1 MPASDQ
7 AQTSAI
13 PIEDVAPVNARRNR
27 PLYQKRK
34 RIYPRIPRGRYRTV
48 KWVAMGVMLAIYY
61 LLPWV
66 RWERS
71 PGAPDQAVLVDIPA
85 RKFYFFAIEI
95 WPQEIYYWAGLLIL
109 AALGLFLVS
118 SLLGRVWCGYAC
130 PQTVWTDLF
139 IHVERWIEGDRNARM
154 RLDKA
159 PWRATKIVRKAAKH
173 LVWIAIGVATGG
185 AWVFYFADA
194 PTLFS
199 ELIRFEAPISAYA
212 TMAFLTATT
221 YLFAGHAREQICTY
235 VCPYARFQAA
245 MFDENTMMVSYDAA
259 RGEPRGK
266 HKAGQSWEGRGDC
279 VDCKL
284 CVAVCPAGIDIR
296 DGQQMECINCA
307 LCIDACN
314 SVMPKV
320 GRPRGLIR
328 YDTLRNLESRAAG
341 EAARVRLFRPRT
353 IVYAVLLVGAAV
365 LMMGTLFTRADLDV
379 AVQRDRNP
387 LFVQLSDGSIRNGYT
402 LKVANKSHDARALV
416 LTVSGIA
423 GALIDMPVRDVQAA
437 TEVPLVVEPDALG
450 TFRVFVRAPRSALEG
465 SSTDLAFSVSEGNAG
480 AAASYDTV
488 FRGPEP

>member
-13 PIEDVAPVNARRNR
+13 PVEDVAPVNARRNR

-48 KWVAMGVMLAIYY
+48 KWVAMGVTLAIYY

-159 PWRATKIVRKAAKH
+159 PWRPVKIVRKGAKH

-314 SVMPKV
+314 GVMPQV

-328 YDTLRNLESRAAG
+328 YDTLRNLEARAAG
-341 EAARVRLFRPRT
+341 ETVRVRLFRPRT

-416 LTVSGIA
+416 LTVSGIE

-450 TFRVFVRAPRSALEG
+450 TFRVFVRAPRSELQG
-465 SSTDLAFSVSEGNAG
+465 SSTDLAFAVAEENAG
-480 AAASYDTV
+480 AEASYDTV

>member
-7 AQTSAI
+7 AQMSAV
-13 PIEDVAPVNARRNR
+13 PVENVAAVNARRNR
-27 PLYQKRK
+27 PLYQKRR
-34 RIYPRIPRGRYRTV
+34 RIYPRIPHGRYRTL
-48 KWVAMGVMLAIYY
+48 KWLAMGVTLAIYY

-118 SLLGRVWCGYAC
+118 SLLGRVWCGYTC

-139 IHVERWIEGDRNARM
+139 IHVERWVEGDRNARM

-159 PWRATKIVRKAAKH
+159 PWRPAKIARKAAKH

-185 AWVFYFADA
+185 AWIFYFADA

-199 ELIRFEAPISAYA
+199 QLISLEAPILAYA

-245 MFDENTMMVSYDAA
+245 MFDENTMMVNYDAA

-266 HKAGQSWEGRGDC
+266 HKAGQTWEGRGDC
-279 VDCKL
+279 VDCHL
-284 CVAVCPAGIDIR
+284 CVAVC
-296 DGQQMECINCA
+296 
-307 LCIDACN
+307 
-314 SVMPKV
+314 
-320 GRPRGLIR
+320 
-328 YDTLRNLESRAAG
+328 
-341 EAARVRLFRPRT
+341 
-353 IVYAVLLVGAAV
+353 
-365 LMMGTLFTRADLDV
+365 
-379 AVQRDRNP
+379 NP

-402 LKVANKSHDARALV
+402 LKVANKSHDTRALT
-416 LTVSGIA
+416 LSLSGIDNA
-423 GALIDMPVRDVQAA
+423 VMDIPTLDVRNASR
-437 TEVPLVVEPDALG
+437 VPLAVQPDTLS
-450 TFRVFVRAPRSALEG
+450 TFRVFVHAPRPALEG
-465 SSTDLAFSVSEGNAG
+465 SSTDLEFSVVEENAG

>member
-1 MPASDQ
+1 MASSNQ
-7 AQTSAI
+7 AQMSAV
-13 PIEDVAPVNARRNR
+13 PVEDVAAVNARKNR
-27 PLYQKRK
+27 PLYKKRE

-48 KWVAMGVMLAIYY
+48 KWIAMGVTLAIYY

-71 PGAPDQAVLVDIPA
+71 AGAPDQAVLVDIPA

-159 PWRATKIVRKAAKH
+159 PWRAAKIARKAAKH

-199 ELIRFEAPISAYA
+199 QLLSFEAPISAYA

-245 MFDENTMMVSYDAA
+245 MFDENTMMVSYDTA

-284 CVAVCPAGIDIR
+284 CIAVCPAGIDIR

-314 SVMPKV
+314 GVMPRV

-328 YDTLRNLESRAAG
+328 YDTLRNLEARAAG

-353 IVYAVLLVGAAV
+353 VVYAVLLVGAAV

-402 LKVANKSHDARALV
+402 LKVSNKSHDSRV
-416 LTVSGIA
+416 LTLSLSGIA
-423 GALIDMPVRDVQAA
+423 GALIDMPVEGVEAAAQA
-437 TEVPLVVEPDALG
+437 PLTVAPDSLG
-450 TFRVFVRAPRSALEG
+450 TFRVFVRAPRMALDG
-465 SSTDLAFSVSEGNAG
+465 SSTDLAFSVVDEGSK
-480 AAASYDTV
+480 AAVYDTV